1 MTSATEPAS
10 FVIDRVP
17 AESATSE
24 CPEPLGLPAA
34 VTASWARF
42 AAPLVRTVFLA
53 RDEAGI
59 AGAAI
64 TAGRPLSGYLKI
76 AGIWTADRVGT
87 GTRPA
92 LRRALAEAAEAF
104 AWESGFAVVKREC
117 PALTGDAL
125 LTGDAAGDGDEDAA
139 PFTAAGY
146 ETVPAPEIAAPIPD
160 PGPAVPAAQVK
171 WRTRAAR
178 TAVPYM
184 RQTTDFTCGPSA
196 LSMLLARYGVIERVN
211 RTTELELWRAATTVM
226 ACDPYGLALAAR
238 GQGLTPRI
246 VISADETLFLGEGA
260 TAQERELG
268 RFIQA
273 AFAGRAAQE
282 GIEAERRA
290 FGMAELATVIRDGG
304 AAIVLVDE
312 VLVHGDACPHW
323 ILVHAMDGD
332 TFIAHDPWTETG
344 QGESWVDGYDVPYP
358 AASLDRIAWTGH
370 PPVRAMLTFTGPPA
384 RTEETRAA

>member
-1 MTSATEPAS
+1 MPSATEPAS
-10 FVIDRVP
+10 FVIERVP
-17 AESATSE
+17 IEGATSE
-24 CPEPLGLPAA
+24 FLEPLGLPGA
-34 VTASWARF
+34 VTASWSRF
-42 AAPLVRTVFLA
+42 AAPLVRSVFLA

-59 AGAAI
+59 AATAI

-76 AGIWTADRVGT
+76 GGIWSADRVN
-87 GTRPA
+87 TRSRQA
-92 LRRALAEAAEAF
+92 LRRALVEAAEAF

-117 PALTGDAL
+117 APLPAD
-125 LTGDAAGDGDEDAA
+125 GDGDGDGDGSDDEDAA
-139 PFTAAGY
+139 FFAAAGY

-160 PGPAVPAAQVK
+160 PGPAVPVAQVK
-171 WRTRAAR
+171 WRTRTSR

-196 LSMLLARYGVIERVN
+196 LSMLLAQCGVIARVN
-211 RTTELELWRAATTVM
+211 RATELELWRAATTVM

-238 GQGLTPRI
+238 AQGLTPRI
-246 VISADETLFLGEGA
+246 VISTGETLFLGEDA
-260 TAQERELG
+260 TAQDRELA
-268 RFIQA
+268 RFIQDG
-273 AFAGRAAQE
+273 FAGRAAQE
-282 GIEAERRA
+282 GIDTERRA
-290 FGMAELATVIRDGG
+290 FGVAELAEIIGDGG

-312 VLVHGDACPHW
+312 ILVHGDACPHW

-370 PPVRAMLTFTGPPA
+370 PPVRAMLTFT
-384 RTEETRAA
+384 R